1 MFLKFL
7 LEILERKKGKFFSH
21 VEYNILRL
29 ILYICKLKCLV
40 FIRDGRIGT
49 PQLHTAFHIQI
60 VEIPTNPFF
69 PILILGY
76 ILLEILILY
85 PKKIHLIFFELD
97 FSLMCFL

>member
-7 LEILERKKGKFFSH
+7 LEIPERKKGKFFSH

-49 PQLHTAFHIQI
+49 PQLHTAFHIRI
-60 VEIPTNPFF
+60 VEIPTYPFF
-69 PILILGY
+69 LT
-76 ILLEILILY
+76 
-85 PKKIHLIFFELD
+85 
-97 FSLMCFL
+97 